1 MGYPTRTSSVRVCH
15 FATSAGRVSIRTADA
30 LSRIFPVQSRLGRLS
45 WGMSGA
51 LSLRER
57 YAGLLETAL
66 VADSLALAPHWI
78 YDQDEI
84 EEKFGRVTELLPPPP
99 GSYHAG
105 KERGAQTHYGDQ
117 TLVLMESIEACGGNF
132 VMEDFARR
140 WREFWRT
147 SNAYCD
153 HATRETI
160 AHLDAGRG
168 LTQVGS
174 RSMELG
180 GAIRIAP
187 LLLALRGEETPTIIG
202 AVRAQTAFTHAS
214 PIALD
219 AAEFLARTVF
229 LLMRGVSIPTALRTT
244 ADLPYKSLPASE
256 YLRRAENVA
265 KLPISDAVESLGSS
279 CPLEKAL
286 PSVFAILLSHGDDPE
301 TALVENV
308 MAGGNSASRGM
319 ALGILLGA
327 AHGRNAVPKRWSD
340 NLLARKRINSFIATV
355 GLGDVTI

>member
-1 MGYPTRTSSVRVCH
+1 
-15 FATSAGRVSIRTADA
+15 
-30 LSRIFPVQSRLGRLS
+30 
-45 WGMSGA
+45 MSGA

-66 VADSLALAPHWI
+66 AADSLALAPHWI
-78 YDQDEI
+78 YDKDEI
-84 EEKFGRVTELLPPPP
+84 VQKFGRVTELLPPPP

-105 KERGAQTHYGDQ
+105 KTRGAQTHYGDQ

-147 SNAYCD
+147 STAYCD
-153 HATRETI
+153 HATRDTV
-160 AHLDAGRG
+160 AHLDAGQG
-168 LTQVGS
+168 LTQAGS
-174 RSMELG
+174 SSTELG
-180 GAIRIAP
+180 GPDRIAP

-202 AVRAQTAFTHAS
+202 AARAQTAFTHAS

-219 AAEFLARTVF
+219 AAEFLARTVL

-256 YLRRAENVA
+256 YLRRAETAA
-265 KLPISDAVESLGSS
+265 KLPTAEAVESLGLS

-286 PSVFAILLSHGDDPE
+286 PAVFAILLQHGDDLE

-308 MAGGNSASRGM
+308 MAGGDSAARGM

-327 AHGRNAVPKRWSD
+327 AHGQRALPKRWSD
-340 NLLARKRINSFIATV
+340 NLQARSQISSFLGTV